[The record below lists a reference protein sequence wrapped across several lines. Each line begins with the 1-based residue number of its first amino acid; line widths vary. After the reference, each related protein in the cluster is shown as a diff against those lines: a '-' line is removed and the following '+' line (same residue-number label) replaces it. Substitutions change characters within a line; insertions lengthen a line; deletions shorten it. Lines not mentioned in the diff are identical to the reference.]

1 LARRSKKI
9 FERRVFPCPDPS
21 SLNQVQNDVSH
32 TPQDCLA
39 IHSALAEELRHSD
52 GIVWQFALAIIAL
65 EDGAVILSGQSGFQ
79 NLVGKGAL
87 AAGFLLSVCLSFV
100 LVRHAYDR
108 RGFVTRIHAVEDE
121 LRKEYPKFFVRAAG
135 SPQWLA
141 SMLLAWILLAESAA
155 GFVLFVT
162 QLYQ

>member
-1 LARRSKKI
+1 M
-9 FERRVFPCPDPS
+9 
-21 SLNQVQNDVSH
+21 SH
-32 TPQDCLA
+32 SPQDCLE

-65 EDGAVILSGQSGFQ
+65 EEGSVVLSSQTGFQ
-79 NLVGKGAL
+79 NSVGKGAL

-108 RGFVTRIHAVEDE
+108 RGFVTRIQAVEE
-121 LRKEYPKFFVRAAG
+121 KLRKEFPKFFVRAAG

-141 SMLLAWILLAESAA
+141 SMVLAWFLLVESGTA
-155 GFVLFVT
+155 FVFFVW
-162 QLYQ
+162 QLYG